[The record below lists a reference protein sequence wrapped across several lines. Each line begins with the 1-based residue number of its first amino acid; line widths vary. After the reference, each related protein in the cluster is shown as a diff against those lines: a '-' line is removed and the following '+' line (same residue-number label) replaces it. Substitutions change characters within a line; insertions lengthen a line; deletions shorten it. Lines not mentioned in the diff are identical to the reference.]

1 MEKVGE
7 PTWQWLFKAV
17 GDPAGGANKALAKV
31 IARRHKVQGMSSRF
45 I

>member
-7 PTWQWLFKAV
+7 PTWQWLSV